1 MSWSSRARRRAREQS
16 RERRRGEQSA
26 VELWAPRDAEL
37 AIARTAVEV
46 PEDITAGEAGE
57 LVRVDLPEDGR
68 PAGLRA
74 VLAAKSAERRPIVPS
89 WARDTAELRYAL
101 RWLAGH
107 VGHTVAYHAMRAP
120 VYAGRF
126 ARRLPV
132 GAWRLLG
139 DVSRWAGDVEGSPL
153 RAGAVHSNDPDMYIK
168 LSRQRL
174 ERTHWRAVLLA
185 TAVLLALLS
194 AAGLALAPGW
204 ARWLTVLALTGL
216 LSWRGASADRPLLD
230 RAVVPHKVA
239 KLTSEH
245 IIRALGALGLA
256 EINKALAKGGDG
268 ITFPAPITKDG
279 PGWRADVDL
288 PHGVT
293 VNDIMDR
300 RDRLASGLRRPLG
313 CVWPEPA
320 HDAHAGRLVLWVGY
334 EDMNK
339 TRQAPW
345 PLLKGGTA
353 DIFKPVPFGTDQ
365 RGRPVAVQLIFDS
378 VLIGAMP
385 RQGKTFAIRDL
396 LLAVALDAAVQL
408 RVFELKGTGDL
419 AALEKV
425 AHEYGTGQHDDTI
438 AAVVD
443 TLRQL
448 LHEEFPRRSKT
459 ISDLPRDLAPENKVT
474 PDLAAKPRL
483 GLASIVLAIDE
494 CQEVFSHP
502 TYGSEAA
509 ELAIRLIK
517 LGPAVGI
524 ILILSTQRPDKDSL
538 PTGVSSNVG
547 IRYCLRVMG
556 QLENEMILGTSRYRN
571 GVRATT
577 FTTRDKGIGY
587 LVGASDD
594 PQIVRTYYLDG
605 LAADKIC
612 DRARA
617 LRAARGLLTGYAAG
631 QPTGREA
638 GPGYS
643 LLDDLDAA
651 LGADTQLWSVTVL
664 DRLADLRPDVYSGWT
679 PAQLAAALKPH
690 GVPTKQVWQQPT
702 DGSRNGNRRGI
713 TRADL
718 RRALTAAKRRELPA
732 GADRLPPPDDVVD
745 DDPTEEGGERTA

>member
-1 MSWSSRARRRAREQS
+1 VSWSSRVRRRRVRE
-16 RERRRGEQSA
+16 ERTKRQALRA
-26 VELWAPRDAEL
+26 ELEVWAPRDLEL
-37 AIARTAVEV
+37 ATAQAAREV
-46 PEDITAGEAGE
+46 PEEITAAEAGE
-57 LVRVDLPEDGR
+57 LVPVDLPDETA
-68 PAGLRA
+68 PARLSA
-74 VLAAKSAERRPIVPS
+74 VLAARTAQRRPVVPA
-89 WARDTAELRYAL
+89 WARETAELRYAA

-107 VGHTVAYHAMRAP
+107 LGHTLAYHLVRVPMYLTRVLVRVP
-120 VYAGRF
+120 
-126 ARRLPV
+126 L
-132 GAWRLLG
+132 GAWRVLG
-139 DVSRWAGDVEGSPL
+139 DVSRWAGDAEGSPL
-153 RAGAVHSNDPDMYIK
+153 RAGAVHNNDPDMYVK

-174 ERTHWRAVLLA
+174 ERTRWRTILLLTGILVA
-185 TAVLLALLS
+185 ALG
-194 AAGLALAPGW
+194 AAGLAFAPAW
-204 ARWLTVLALTGL
+204 ARLLTVLTVIAGLT
-216 LSWRGASADRPLLD
+216 WRGASADKPLID

-256 EINKALAKGGDG
+256 EINKALAKGGEG
-268 ITFPAPITKDG
+268 ITFPAPIIKDG
-279 PGWRADVDL
+279 PGWRAHVDL

-300 RDRLASGLRRPLG
+300 RERLASGLRRPLG
-313 CVWPEPA
+313 CVWPEPS

-345 PLLKGGTA
+345 SLLKGGTA
-353 DIFKPVPFGTDQ
+353 DIFEPLPFGTDQ
-365 RGRPVAVQLIFDS
+365 RGRPVTLTLIFDS
-378 VLIGAMP
+378 MLIGAMP

-396 LLAVALDAAVQL
+396 LLAVALDPAVQL

-438 AAVVD
+438 AAVVA

-448 LHEEFPRRSKT
+448 LFEEFPRRSRT
-459 ISDLPRDLAPENKVT
+459 ISELARDLAPENKVT
-474 PDLAAKPRL
+474 PGLAAKRSL
-483 GLASIVLAIDE
+483 GLAPIVLAIDE

-509 ELAIRLIK
+509 ELATRLIK

-538 PTGVSSNVG
+538 PTGVSANVG
-547 IRYCLRVMG
+547 IRFCLRVMG
-556 QLENEMILGTSRYRN
+556 QVENDMILGTSRYRN

-605 LAADKIC
+605 PAAEKIC

-617 LRAARGLLTGYAAG
+617 VRATKGLLSGHAAG
-631 QPTGREA
+631 QPSGRKTDQ
-638 GPGYS
+638 GYS
-643 LLDDLDAA
+643 LLEDIDAA
-651 LGADTQLWSVTVL
+651 MGADQQLWSVTVL
-664 DRLADLRPDVYSGWT
+664 DRLADMRPEVYAGWT
-679 PAQLAAALKPH
+679 AQQLAAALKPH
-690 GVPTKQVWQQPT
+690 GVPTKQVWTQIE
-702 DGSRNGNRRGI
+702 GSTRGANRRGI

-718 RRALTAAKRRELPA
+718 RKARTTAARRQVLPA
-732 GADRLPPPDDVVD
+732 GSRPAARDI
-745 DDPTEEGGERTA
+745 DPTTSAESRERPA